1 MYAIRY
7 KELVKKDEG
16 INNNMAKKRDK
27 KNKLRGKWL
36 RGIIIVYLFLIL
48 CNLFHEF
55 PSRLGNL
62 HSIPVSEEWYLI
74 VVNRWNEIP
83 EDYRVELTELSNG
96 QKVDSRIYPYLQ
108 EMFDAARKDGIYPVV
123 REGYRTYEEQ
133 QKILD
138 DKIKAYINEGYSQS
152 RAERTAKEWVALPGT
167 SEHQLGIAVD
177 INADK
182 SKSSNDEVYTW
193 LAANAHNYGFCI
205 DKEGVTEEWLNSK
218 AKSARKYSTV
228 FYRGTSDDELD
239 LSGFPKSSR
248 DNIQVAL
255 EKQVLIISLGAK
267 LKVGKCKAIRDW
279 FLANEFA
286 DFGDPFT
293 NFFMSRRLPK
303 GFVENKDVQQKVVEY
318 FASFDEHIKDFRIEK
333 VPHDGETKE
342 DTYKIN
348 ALHKMIDSD
357 GMAEI
362 PLGMES
368 AGTLKM
374 FALYPE
380 LQEVLEKGSVFFID
394 ELNARLHP
402 LLVRNFL
409 LTFLNPEINTNHAQL
424 VFTTHDTWQLSN
436 QLLRRDEIWF
446 VEKDE
451 RGVSTLYSLADFVDE
466 AGSRIRKDESYEK
479 NYLIGKYG
487 AIPTL
492 KSIEIFKED

>member
-1 MYAIRY
+1 
-7 KELVKKDEG
+7 
-16 INNNMAKKRDK
+16 
-27 KNKLRGKWL
+27 
-36 RGIIIVYLFLIL
+36 
-48 CNLFHEF
+48 
-55 PSRLGNL
+55 
-62 HSIPVSEEWYLI
+62 
-74 VVNRWNEIP
+74 
-83 EDYRVELTELSNG
+83 
-96 QKVDSRIYPYLQ
+96 
-108 EMFDAARKDGIYPVV
+108 MFDAARKDGIYPVV

-218 AKSARKYSTV
+218 AKTARKYSTV

-303 GFVENKDVQQKVVEY
+303 RFVENKDVQQKVVEY

-348 ALHKMIDSD
+348 ALHKMVDSD
-357 GMAEI
+357 DMAEI

-409 LTFLNPEINTNHAQL
+409 LTFLNPEINSNHAQI

-451 RGVSTLYSLADFVDE
+451 KGISTLYSLADFVDE
-466 AGSRIRKDESYEK
+466 DGSRIRKDESYEK

-492 KSIEIFKED
+492 KSIDIFKED